1 MPFREKSAWIM
12 AILLLI
18 VGAAYFNAVLGA
30 WSETGKL
37 GEPMLPLFIVYT
49 ICLVVLAVVAQVAIA
64 IFSPKEANVAADE
77 RERRIFDRAGHYSSY
92 FLGAGAV
99 MSLGLYLLTA
109 NGDLLF
115 YAIFASLMLSQIM
128 EYVFQIIFYRTTF

>member
-1 MPFREKSAWIM
+1 MPFQEKSAWIM

-18 VGAAYFNAVLGA
+18 VGAAYFSAVLGA

-37 GEPMLPLFIVYT
+37 GEPMLPLFIAYT

-92 FLGAGAV
+92 FMGAGVV
-99 MSLGLYLLTA
+99 MSLGAYMFVRS
-109 NGDLLF
+109 GDLLF
-115 YAIFASLMLSQIM
+115 YTVFASLMVGQIM